1 MRTALPDRSIEPALP
16 RRPKAVVFGMDA
28 ETLTGLRQ
36 ALPGWRI
43 DCFHGTT
50 VGSMPHDWH
59 PGEADLFVVC
69 LRENVTEVL
78 GLCRF
83 LAHWPSCE
91 SDLAEDLPESRRQE
105 GKPEDASCA
114 TNVPLLVLVSS
125 VQDTLVGAALEV
137 GARACLRLPISVK
150 DVAEFLNLAPVENR
164 SSREQP
170 EGELGVSEGH

>member
-1 MRTALPDRSIEPALP
+1 
-16 RRPKAVVFGMDA
+16 MDA
-28 ETLTGLRQ
+28 ETLADLRQ

-91 SDLAEDLPESRRQE
+91 SDLAEDLPETRRLE
-105 GKPEDASCA
+105 GKHEEASCGA
-114 TNVPLLVLVSS
+114 DVPLLVLVSS
-125 VQDTLVGAALEV
+125 VPDTLVGAALEV
-137 GARACLRLPISVK
+137 GARACLRLPISISEVV
-150 DVAEFLNLAPVENR
+150 DFLNRAPGDDS
-164 SSREQP
+164 SSRHSP
-170 EGELGVSEGH
+170 DRDHGAPAS